1 MFVQNLIPQRET
13 VLSAL
18 GSHETVLDRAA
29 TLALE
34 KPYWNPR
41 PLTREAMRALLR
53 RASAGEPPQ

>member
-1 MFVQNLIPQRET
+1 MFVQNLIPHR
-13 VLSAL
+13 
-18 GSHETVLDRAA
+18 ETVLDRAA